1 MSWSVAATISSK
13 HQRYTAHSSSLGTL
27 EIMLFVRPTRRHGG
41 PYSVN
46 ALKYKGQWNMD
57 YRERRSHAKGQ
68 LAYSLCSNTQ

>member
-46 ALKYKGQWNMD
+46 ALKYKGQ
-57 YRERRSHAKGQ
+57 
-68 LAYSLCSNTQ
+68 